1 MFEMFYMNYHVLHMS
16 IYNVMHENAVLNG
29 GLSCRSSGLWW
40 HPSVSWEFAV
50 STSFKCNTCISLFFP
65 LCWPRNQ
72 LRGAKTCETEMK
84 KDDFCHIPLQFV
96 FVD

>member
-1 MFEMFYMNYHVLHMS
+1 M
-16 IYNVMHENAVLNG
+16 
-29 GLSCRSSGLWW
+29 
-40 HPSVSWEFAV
+40 SWEFAV

-72 LRGAKTCETEMK
+72 LRGAKTCETEVK